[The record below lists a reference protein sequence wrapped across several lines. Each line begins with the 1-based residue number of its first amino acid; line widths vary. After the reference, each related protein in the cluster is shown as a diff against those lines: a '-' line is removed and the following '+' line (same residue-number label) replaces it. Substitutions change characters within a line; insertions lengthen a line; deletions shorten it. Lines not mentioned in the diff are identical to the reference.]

1 MSDDMSA
8 PPPIC
13 RMMLTG
19 CKAGW
24 YGYVMGRFDEPEWL
38 QRSSESFSSMAAG
51 DKAGRRAMK
60 ILARKIARLDAR

>member
-1 MSDDMSA
+1 MSDDMSD

-38 QRSSESFSSMAAG
+38 QHFLPWLRPIKLVSE
-51 DKAGRRAMK
+51 
-60 ILARKIARLDAR
+60 L